1 MLRRITLFRRLPI
14 FLWRPPKSEQRF
26 VEPEAQN
33 QFPALKS
40 DFETL
45 EKELMPSF
53 RRLDNEALR
62 AQNLFR
68 LQQVILI
75 AGGVITTTLG
85 AAQAAHSKE
94 SWPGIAEAVVAAFLT
109 SISYI
114 AREFNEQKNYFS
126 NRLKAEALRGEYFRF
141 LGRIGNYANDDDR
154 AQNLIRRV
162 DDIESEEG

>member
-1 MLRRITLFRRLPI
+1 MLRRITLFKRLPI
-14 FLWRPPKSEQRF
+14 FLWRPPKIEQQF
-26 VEPEAQN
+26 VEPQAQN

-40 DFETL
+40 DFDML

-85 AAQAAHSKE
+85 AVQAAHSKE

-126 NRLKAEALRGEYFRF
+126 NRLKAEALRGEYFLF